1 MVGFVVV
8 VLCVKEEIVAY
19 KIVEEGNEEKTKLN
33 SYCPS
38 KKSTVF
44 EVVLDYD
51 VGDGIEDKSN
61 IIGICSTGKMSI
73 NFFCIFAFVQIFKFH
88 LDMSS
93 CFFVRIRACK

>member
-33 SYCPS
+33 FSSS

-44 EVVLDYD
+44 EVVLDND

>member
-1 MVGFVVV
+1 M
-8 VLCVKEEIVAY
+8 KK
-19 KIVEEGNEEKTKLN
+19 KILN
-33 SYCPS
+33 FSSS

-73 NFFCIFAFVQIFKFH
+73 YFFCIFAFVQIFKFH